1 MSRVSMF
8 TGAVVCGC
16 LWSAPVAADVVTD
29 WNAIALQAVG
39 NAGATRQGPA
49 GLIDMAMVQI
59 AVHDALQAFE
69 GRWESYAGAI
79 ENAAGSPVA
88 AAAAAAHDVLI
99 GCGLTTTAANGT
111 VDSIYQTYLATRG
124 LTNNAG
130 VAVGQ
135 EAAANLLALR
145 VNNDGR
151 VPANPRIFLGGT
163 KPGEWR
169 PNVVNGQ
176 PAPMTG
182 AYIADVLP
190 FTLRDGSQFRQEPP
204 PHLASGKYADE
215 FDEVKALGSLTGSSR
230 TAEQTDLA
238 LFFADNAV
246 AYWNRTFQSIANQYF
261 ATDSGGA
268 ARMFALANM
277 AMADSLISSW
287 DSKIAFNFWRPV
299 SAIRLADTDGNR
311 RTEPSPTW
319 TSYIA
324 TPNYPDYTSGAN
336 SLSGAA
342 TTMLANVFGTD
353 RVAFSMTSL
362 FVHPATGEKPI
373 SPRNYARFSDA
384 ADDVVDAR
392 IYEGIHFRSADM
404 DARATAKQIANWAF
418 SHFLRRAH

>member
-1 MSRVSMF
+1 MSRAFILAS
-8 TGAVVCGC
+8 AVFCGS
-16 LWSAPVAADVVTD
+16 LSPAPAAADVVTD
-29 WNAIALQAVG
+29 WNAVALQAVA

-49 GLIDMAMVQI
+49 GLIDIAMVQL

-69 GRWESYAGAI
+69 GRWESYAGGIA
-79 ENAAGSPVA
+79 NADGSPVA
-88 AAAAAAHDVLI
+88 AVAAAARDVLV
-99 GCGLTTTAANGT
+99 GCGLTTTAGGS
-111 VDSIYQTYLATRG
+111 VDSIYQSYLAARG
-124 LTNNAG
+124 LTNDAG
-130 VAVGQ
+130 VDVGR
-135 EAAANLLALR
+135 EAAENLLALR

-151 VPANPRIFLGGT
+151 VPASPPVFLGGT

-169 PNVVNGQ
+169 PNIVNGQ
-176 PAPMTG
+176 PAPMAG
-182 AYIADVLP
+182 AYIAHVMP
-190 FTLRDGSQFRQEPP
+190 FTLRGPSQFRQEPP

-261 ATDSGGA
+261 ATDSGAA

-287 DSKIAFNFWRPV
+287 DSKIAYNFWRPI

-311 RTEPSPTW
+311 RTEPHPTW
-319 TSYIA
+319 TPYIA

-342 TTMLANVFGTD
+342 TRMLTNVFGTD
-353 RVAFSMTSL
+353 RVAFSMTSV
-362 FVHPATGEKPI
+362 FVHPATGEKPQ
-373 SPRNYARFSDA
+373 SPRHYARFSDA

-392 IYEGIHFRSADM
+392 IYEGIHFRSADE
-404 DARATAKQIANWAF
+404 DARATAKQIANWVF